1 MAYNVFI
8 APREIYYGAG
18 ALNAVAGVPGK
29 RVLCVT
35 DSGVKSLGLAD
46 RLDGILKAKGA
57 DTAIYDQ
64 VEPDPSRETVGKIA
78 MLANNYKPD
87 LIIGLGGGSSIDAGK
102 AAWVLYENPE
112 FMPLSVMEVIPKIA
126 ECVLR
131 QKARYIAIP
140 TTSGTGSEVTKAAV
154 VTDNSITP
162 PYKGAWNAPQI
173 VPDVAIC
180 DPELTFSMPPQVTAN
195 TGFDALSHAT
205 ECFVLSNPS
214 DLVDSLAISSSR
226 NIFTWLPI
234 AYTNGKD
241 MGARDKMHMAALQAG
256 MAFANG
262 TLGFVHMMAHIMGAE
277 FHIAHG
283 RAIAYALNP
292 AFEFFFTTARRE
304 RLVKLA
310 EALGVKGRTDKAKV
324 SALLNNLNK
333 FKTEV
338 GIPLAIKDSDMP
350 EEKYLSSMGAMIK
363 SYQNRLSLINPTM
376 LPMFV
381 LPKTIDEVRECFMRA
396 WTGEKTELVGS

>member
-8 APREIYYGAG
+8 APREIFYGAG

-35 DSGVKSLGLAD
+35 DSGVKAMGLAD
-46 RLDGILKAKGA
+46 RLDSLIKAKGA

-64 VEPDPSRETVGKIA
+64 VESDPSRETVGKIA
-78 MLANNYKPD
+78 TLANDFKPD

-102 AAWVLYENPE
+102 AAWVLYENPK
-112 FMPLSVMEVIPKIA
+112 FMPLSVMEVVPKIA

-154 VTDNSITP
+154 VTDYSITP

-180 DPELTFSMPPQVTAN
+180 DPELTISMPPQVTAN
-195 TGFDALSHAT
+195 TGIDALSHAI
-205 ECFVLSNPS
+205 ECFVLVDAS
-214 DLVDSLAISSSR
+214 DLVDSLAISSAR
-226 NIFTWLPI
+226 NIFAWLPK
-234 AYTNGKD
+234 AVANGKD
-241 MGARDKMHMAALQAG
+241 MEARDKMHMAALQAG
-256 MAFANG
+256 LAFANG
-262 TLGFVHMMAHIMGAE
+262 TLGFVHSMAHIMGAE

-283 RAIAYALNP
+283 RAIAYSINP
-292 AFEFFFTTARRE
+292 AFEFFYTTARRA
-304 RLVKLA
+304 RLVQLA
-310 EALGVKGRTDKAKV
+310 EALGAEGGTDKIKV
-324 SALLNNLNK
+324 SALLDGLNK
-333 FKTEV
+333 LKKDV

-350 EEKYLSSMGAMIK
+350 EATYLSSMDSMIK
-363 SYQNRLSLINPTM
+363 SYQNRIALIPPKM
-376 LPMFV
+376 LPLFA
-381 LPKTIDEVRECFMRA
+381 LPKTIDDVRACFMRA
-396 WTGEKTELVGS
+396 WTGEQAEL